1 MKKII
6 LTLFFLVSFVFANNI
21 GKIVAFKGEATI
33 TRDGK
38 DILVNKNTLLMKN
51 DTINTT
57 SNTKLQILF
66 KDETIISVGQNSTL
80 KINDYLFED
89 NNVKA
94 EFAMA
99 KGVFRTITG
108 KIGKIAPQN
117 FKLKTKTA
125 SIGIRGTQI
134 VTSIADNTEKIFCT
148 EGQIEI
154 KNNFTNDRVI
164 VNKGEFISL
173 KENSIE
179 KFNVKK
185 TKQSDIKEINKNI
198 TLKENLA
205 VDTITIKK
213 EPEET
218 TEKKTI
224 KTSPSTEA
232 VVQKDTSAESKT
244 TSTQETKTE
253 TVENKVT
260 TVTETTQTSTSNQT
274 ASTETSETQSTSTQ
288 NTVSTTTQEASVSNE
303 TSPTASADNTT
314 ETSVSSE
321 NNTVA
326 QSETATPTVSVET
339 EVVQET
345 VNTEDSSNT
354 NVSNTEVT
362 TTNVVEDT
370 TPVVEDTTASVVE
383 EVTPV
388 VENTTASVVEEVT
401 PVVEDTTASIVEEVT
416 PVVEDTTAS
425 VVEEVAPVIEDTTAS
440 VVEEVTPVVEDTT
453 ASVVEEVAPVIEDTT
468 ASVVEEVTPVVEDTT
483 ASIDIGPEIVSEI
496 INDTVNTSI
505 LGSIFGTNTDITT
518 TTPDTTVENDLT
530 VKTDKD
536 YFKDNIS
543 TASYVGNFNSYDF
556 NTKDQY
562 IKDINKDKVEIP
574 TDSTIS
580 MDIDF
585 GLSKNQI
592 SNGLIHLSDGGDSLS
607 RELTFDGDID
617 TKKSTFKLSATD
629 LTKGEGTGTF
639 YGNEANLMQGSVDMK
654 TDDEVQ
660 IKGSFDATKQ

>member
-1 MKKII
+1 MKKVI

-326 QSETATPTVSVET
+326 QSETATPAVSVET

-354 NVSNTEVT
+354 NVSNTEVI
-362 TTNVVEDT
+362 TTNVVEGA

-388 VENTTASVVEEVT
+388 VENTTASVVEEV
-401 PVVEDTTASIVEEVT
+401 
-416 PVVEDTTAS
+416 
-425 VVEEVAPVIEDTTAS
+425 APVIEDTTAN
-440 VVEEVTPVVEDTT
+440 VVEDTTPVVEDIKTT
-453 ASVVEEVAPVIEDTT
+453 NASDTAVEAVSNNPAVDNSVVTV
-468 ASVVEEVTPVVEDTT
+468 
-483 ASIDIGPEIVSEI
+483 DIGPEIVSEI
-496 INDTVNTSI
+496 INDT
-505 LGSIFGTNTDITT
+505 TNNPIIGAIPDANIDITT

-629 LTKGEGTGTF
+629 LTKGKGDGTF
-639 YGNEANLMQGSVDMK
+639 YGNEANLMQGNVDMK
-654 TDDEVQ
+654 TDDKVQ

>member
-314 ETSVSSE
+314 ETSVSSSVSSE
-321 NNTVA
+321 NTVA
-326 QSETATPTVSVET
+326 QSETATPAVSVET

-362 TTNVVEDT
+362 TTN
-370 TPVVEDTTASVVE
+370 
-383 EVTPV
+383 
-388 VENTTASVVEEVT
+388 
-401 PVVEDTTASIVEEVT
+401 
-416 PVVEDTTAS
+416 
-425 VVEEVAPVIEDTTAS
+425 
-440 VVEEVTPVVEDTT
+440 
-453 ASVVEEVAPVIEDTT
+453 VVEEVAPVIEDTT

-629 LTKGEGTGTF
+629 LTKGEGAGTF
-639 YGNEANLMQGSVDMK
+639 YGNEANLMQGNVDMK
-654 TDDEVQ
+654 TDDKVQ

>member
-303 TSPTASADNTT
+303 TSPTASTDNTT
-314 ETSVSSE
+314 ETSVSSSVSSE
-321 NNTVA
+321 NTVA
-326 QSETATPTVSVET
+326 QSETATPAVSVET

-416 PVVEDTTAS
+416 PVV
-425 VVEEVAPVIEDTTAS
+425 
-440 VVEEVTPVVEDTT
+440 
-453 ASVVEEVAPVIEDTT
+453 EDTT

-629 LTKGEGTGTF
+629 LTKGKGDGTF
-639 YGNEANLMQGSVDMK
+639 YGNEANLMQGNVDMK
-654 TDDEVQ
+654 TDDKVQ

>member
-321 NNTVA
+321 NTVA
-326 QSETATPTVSVET
+326 QSETATPAVSVET

-425 VVEEVAPVIEDTTAS
+425 VVEEIAPVI
-440 VVEEVTPVVEDTT
+440 EDTT

-468 ASVVEEVTPVVEDTT
+468 ASVVEEVAPVVEDTT

-629 LTKGEGTGTF
+629 LTKGEGAGTF

-654 TDDEVQ
+654 TDDKVQ

>member
-303 TSPTASADNTT
+303 TSPTASTDNTT
-314 ETSVSSE
+314 ETSVSSSVSSE
-321 NNTVA
+321 NTVA
-326 QSETATPTVSVET
+326 QSETATPAVSVET

-354 NVSNTEVT
+354 NVSNTEVI
-362 TTNVVEDT
+362 TTNVVEGT

-401 PVVEDTTASIVEEVT
+401 PVVEDTTASI
-416 PVVEDTTAS
+416 
-425 VVEEVAPVIEDTTAS
+425 
-440 VVEEVTPVVEDTT
+440 VEEVTPVVEDTT

-629 LTKGEGTGTF
+629 LTKGKGDGTF

-654 TDDEVQ
+654 TDDKVQ

>member
-1 MKKII
+1 MKKVI

-326 QSETATPTVSVET
+326 QSETATPAVSVET

-354 NVSNTEVT
+354 NVSNTEVI
-362 TTNVVEDT
+362 TTNVVEGT

-401 PVVEDTTASIVEEVT
+401 PVVEDTTAS
-416 PVVEDTTAS
+416 
-425 VVEEVAPVIEDTTAS
+425 VVEEVAPVIEDTTAN
-440 VVEEVTPVVEDTT
+440 VVEDTTPVVEDIKTT
-453 ASVVEEVAPVIEDTT
+453 NASDTAVEAVSNNPAVDNSVVTV
-468 ASVVEEVTPVVEDTT
+468 
-483 ASIDIGPEIVSEI
+483 DIGPEIVSEI
-496 INDTVNTSI
+496 INDT
-505 LGSIFGTNTDITT
+505 TNNPIIGAIPDANIDITT

-543 TASYVGNFNSYDF
+543 SASYIGNFNSYDF

-629 LTKGEGTGTF
+629 LTKGKGDGTF
-639 YGNEANLMQGSVDMK
+639 YGNEANLMQGNVDMK
-654 TDDEVQ
+654 TDDKVQ